1 MDTRVLCGGVLPSL
15 TNYLERVI
23 METLYV
29 VGHWMPFPSSE
40 YGGVQVVVASSDAE
54 CERILA
60 ETVDE
65 YYRNQYPNYRE
76 RIANEIKEAK
86 RFPVDTT
93 QHGVVYEFLT

>member
-1 MDTRVLCGGVLPSL
+1 MTDTTQIP
-15 TNYLERVI
+15 
-23 METLYV
+23 TLYV
-29 VGHWMPFPSSE
+29 VNHWMPFPSSE
-40 YGGVQVVVASSDAE
+40 YGGVQIVVAHSDAE

-65 YYRNQYPNYRE
+65 YHRKDIPNYRE